1 MKRSFLPL
9 TIVLATALILSSVS
23 CRATED
29 PATIHPFILFGVDG
43 ADWEVVEW
51 MWEQDRL
58 PHLKRLADRG
68 VAAPLET
75 FHHASPVIWTSVATG
90 VMPDVHGITEFV
102 VPTIK
107 GDQPVSSTLR
117 RVPALWNMVTA
128 TGGRVAV
135 LGWWHRGRLKR
146 STAPSSPTARC
157 TRSRTGCGHPDTS
170 RPSMRHSRGSARR
183 KRMSNRNQCSKRI
196 AFSAAWRSI

>member
-1 MKRSFLPL
+1 MAPIGRS
-9 TIVLATALILSSVS
+9 SSG
-23 CRATED
+23 C
-29 PATIHPFILFGVDG
+29 GQ
-43 ADWEVVEW
+43 
-51 MWEQDRL
+51 QDRL

-102 VPTIK
+102 VPTIR

-135 LGWWHRGRLKR
+135 LGWWASWPVEEVNGTMISDR
-146 STAPSSPTARC
+146 SVHEIPDRVWPPEYLATFDAAARTAP
-157 TRSRTGCGHPDTS
+157 
-170 RPSMRHSRGSARR
+170 RGG
-183 KRMSNRNQCSKRI
+183 KNGSNRSPCSKRI
-196 AFSAAWRSI
+196 VSSAEWRSISPEKTTI

>member
-1 MKRSFLPL
+1 VHGILKPVSVPVSVSVPDDPKCLESQQICGRRRKLVRYTGLMLIRSSSLVRNALLPIL
-9 TIVLATALILSSVS
+9 VVALASPLVS
-23 CRATED
+23 CRGTED
-29 PATIHPFILFGVDG
+29 SAPIHPFILFGVDG
-43 ADWEVVEW
+43 ADWEVIEW

-75 FHHASPVIWTSVATG
+75 FHHASPVIWTTVATG

-107 GDQPVSSTLR
+107 GDQPVSSSLR
-117 RVPALWNMVTA
+117 QVPALWNMVTA

-135 LGWWHRGRLKR
+135 LGWWASWPVEEVNG
-146 STAPSSPTARC
+146 T
-157 TRSRTGCGHPDTS
+157 
-170 RPSMRHSRGSARR
+170 
-183 KRMSNRNQCSKRI
+183 I
-196 AFSAAWRSI
+196 I

>member
-135 LGWWHRGRLKR
+135 LGWWASWPAEEVNGTIISDRSVHEIPDRVWPPGYFATFDAALARLR
-146 STAPSSPTARC
+146 
-157 TRSRTGCGHPDTS
+157 
-170 RPSMRHSRGSARR
+170 
-183 KRMSNRNQCSKRI
+183 
-196 AFSAAWRSI
+196 AA